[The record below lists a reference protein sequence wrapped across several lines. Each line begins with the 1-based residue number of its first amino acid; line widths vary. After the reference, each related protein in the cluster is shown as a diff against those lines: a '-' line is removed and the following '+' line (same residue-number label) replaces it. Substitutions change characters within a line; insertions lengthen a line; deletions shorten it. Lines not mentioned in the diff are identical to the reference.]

1 MSEVAT
7 KMRMKADLE
16 KGDVIIQCS
25 PRASAAKGGDDDGK
39 SVGKEE
45 REESCRSTN
54 AQNMGKR
61 DEEQVDP
68 DNSFYDPLLNMPPS
82 EDTQVAWESSLAL
95 VIGCILCLYVRVQI
109 FYIVFIECKS
119 L

>member
-68 DNSFYDPLLNMPPS
+68 DNSFYEIIDSYAGIPWATIIDKN
-82 EDTQVAWESSLAL
+82 
-95 VIGCILCLYVRVQI
+95 YN
-109 FYIVFIECKS
+109 IVDLMKIC
-119 L
+119 